1 MIITLV
7 IDTFNVNNNGTTM
20 SATRFA
26 HALISR
32 GHTVRVVA
40 CGNAGDTTG
49 QGPGG
54 PKMFYVP
61 ELVVPIASRLA
72 HRQNTLF
79 AKPVQKVLIA
89 AIDGADVVHIYQP
102 WPLGRAAERIAR
114 QLGVP
119 AIAAFHVQPE
129 NVTYN
134 IGLGR
139 FPLAAHA
146 VYVLLRLTFYRR
158 FADIHCP
165 STFIAAQLR
174 RHRYR
179 ARLHV
184 ISNGVAS
191 SFRPGPARV
200 RGADEPFRVLMVGR
214 FSPEKRQ
221 DVLIRAVRRSRH
233 AARIQLHF
241 AGHGPREKRLRRMAS
256 KLANPAQ
263 FGYYSQAELVEL
275 IRGCDLYVHASDV
288 EIEGVS
294 CMEAFSTGLVPII
307 SDSRRSATGQFAL
320 GPRNLFRSGNSA
332 SLAERIDGWIDDP
345 VALNAASDTY
355 ARYAE
360 LYTIDRSVK
369 AIERVYARAGQA
381 PEAPAGYAGRLYR
394 LLSSAFYYVIA
405 IPLLFL
411 WTRVILGVR
420 SEGRNRL
427 RRVGSV
433 LTVCNH
439 VHPLDSALVA
449 LALFPRRLVFTS
461 APVNL
466 QNRWYGGL
474 VRFLGG
480 VAVPRSPA
488 ALPLF
493 FSEME
498 LFLAKGRIVHFFPEG
513 ELKPYDTSLRDFKR
527 GAFHLAAQARVP
539 VVPLSIRFTPP
550 TGVGRMFRRKPTM
563 VIVIG
568 EPIVPTTADPR
579 SDRHIRME
587 LARRRLHDLIT
598 RAASRAAEVTVCA
611 WAAPAEMSAN
621 RRGGT
626 GTYDRFPVQVRR
638 RSPGEWRSPGGSV
651 ALPNGAT
658 LISHSQRYEPTDPAA
673 VHCGSCRTPRRFRHR
688 QPSRSR

>member
-7 IDTFNVNNNGTTM
+7 IDTFNVNNNGTTV
-20 SATRFA
+20 SAMRFA
-26 HALISR
+26 ATLISR

-40 CGNAGDTTG
+40 CGEPGDATG
-49 QGPGG
+49 QGRERPE
-54 PKMFYVP
+54 MFWVP

-72 HRQNTLF
+72 HRQNTVF
-79 AKPVQKVLIA
+79 AKPDREVLIA
-89 AIDGADVVHIYQP
+89 AIKGADVVHIYQP

-119 AIAAFHVQPE
+119 AIAAFHIQPE
-129 NVTYN
+129 HITYN
-134 IGLGR
+134 IGLGW
-139 FPLAAHA
+139 FPPAAHF
-146 VYVLLRLTFYRR
+146 VYFLLRLAFYGR

-174 RHRYR
+174 HHGYR

-184 ISNGVAS
+184 ISNGVGS

-200 RGADEPFRVLMVGR
+200 RGADEPFRILMVGR

-263 FGYYSQAELVEL
+263 FGYYSQEELIEL
-275 IRGCDLYVHASDV
+275 IRSCDLYVHASDV

-294 CMEAFSTGLVPII
+294 CMEAFSCGLVPII

-320 GPRNLFRSGNSA
+320 EARNLFRSGDPS

-345 VALNAASDTY
+345 AALDAASDTY

-360 LYTIDRSVK
+360 LYAVDRSVK
-369 AIERVYARAGQA
+369 AIERVYARAGDA
-381 PEAPAGYAGRLYR
+381 PEAPAGYAGRVYR
-394 LLSSAFYYVIA
+394 LLSNAFYYVIA

-411 WTRVILGVR
+411 LTRVILGAR
-420 SEGRNRL
+420 IEGKNRL
-427 RRVGSV
+427 PRVGGA

-439 VHPLDSALVA
+439 VHPLDSALIA
-449 LALFPRRLVFTS
+449 TRLLPAQTRLHLGTGEPRES
-461 APVNL
+461 
-466 QNRWYGGL
+466 L
-474 VRFLGG
+474 VRRSGEIAGRRRGAAYRWLGC
-480 VAVPRSPA
+480 RC
-488 ALPLF
+488 F

-498 LFLAKGRIVHFFPEG
+498 LLLAKGRIVHFFPEG
-513 ELKPYDTSLRDFKR
+513 DLKPYDTSLRDFKR

-550 TGVGRMFRRKPTM
+550 TGVGRLFRRKPTM
-563 VIVIG
+563 VLVIG
-568 EPIVPTTADPR
+568 EPIVPTMTDPR
-579 SDRHIRME
+579 SDRRIRME
-587 LARRRLHDLIT
+587 LAWRRMHDLIT
-598 RAASRAAEVTVCA
+598 RAAS
-611 WAAPAEMSAN
+611 
-621 RRGGT
+621 
-626 GTYDRFPVQVRR
+626 
-638 RSPGEWRSPGGSV
+638 
-651 ALPNGAT
+651 
-658 LISHSQRYEPTDPAA
+658 
-673 VHCGSCRTPRRFRHR
+673 
-688 QPSRSR
+688 

>member
-7 IDTFNVNNNGTTM
+7 IDTFNVGNNGTTV

-26 HALISR
+26 AILRSR

-40 CGNAGDTTG
+40 CGEPGDATG
-49 QGPGG
+49 QGRGG
-54 PKMFYVP
+54 PEMFRVP
-61 ELVVPIASRLA
+61 ELVVPIASRFA
-72 HRQNTLF
+72 HRQNTVF
-79 AKPVQKVLIA
+79 AKPVREVLVA
-89 AIDGADVVHIYQP
+89 AINGADVVHIYQP

-129 NVTYN
+129 NITYN
-134 IGLGR
+134 IGLGW
-139 FPLAAHA
+139 FPPAAYF
-146 VYVLLRLTFYRR
+146 VYAMLRLTFYRR

-174 RHRYR
+174 HHRYR

-191 SFRPGPARV
+191 GFRPGPIRV
-200 RGADEPFRVLMVGR
+200 RGADEPFRILMVGR

-256 KLANPAQ
+256 KLANPAR
-263 FGYYSQAELVEL
+263 FGYYSQAELIEL
-275 IRGCDLYVHASDV
+275 IRGCDLYVHTSDA
-288 EIEGVS
+288 EIEGMS
-294 CMEAFSTGLVPII
+294 CMEAFACGLVPVI

-320 GPRNLFRSGNSA
+320 GPRNLFRSGDPSA
-332 SLAERIDGWIDDP
+332 LAERIDGWIDDP
-345 VALNAASDTY
+345 AALDAASGVY

-360 LYTIDRSVK
+360 LYAVDRSVK
-369 AIERVYARAGQA
+369 AMERVYARAGRA
-381 PEAPAGYAGRLYR
+381 PETPAGYAGRGYR
-394 LLSSAFYYVIA
+394 LWSNAFYYLVA
-405 IPLLFL
+405 VPLLFL
-411 WTRVILGVR
+411 WTRLILGVR
-420 SEGRNRL
+420 TEGENRL
-427 RRVGSV
+427 PRSGGV

-449 LALFPRRLVFTS
+449 LAVFPRRLVFTS

-466 QNRWYGGL
+466 QHRWYGGL
-474 VRFLGG
+474 VRLLGG
-480 VAVPRSPA
+480 VAVPRTPVG
-488 ALPLF
+488 LPLF

-498 LFLAKGRIVHFFPEG
+498 LFLANGRIVHFFPEG

-539 VVPLSIRFTPP
+539 VVPLSIRFAPP
-550 TGVGRMFRRKPTM
+550 AGVGRVLRRKPTM

-568 EPIVPTTADPR
+568 EPIVPTMTDLR
-579 SDRHIRME
+579 SDRRIRME
-587 LARRRLHDLIT
+587 LARRRMHDLIT
-598 RAASRAAEVTVCA
+598 H
-611 WAAPAEMSAN
+611 AAP
-621 RRGGT
+621 
-626 GTYDRFPVQVRR
+626 
-638 RSPGEWRSPGGSV
+638 
-651 ALPNGAT
+651 
-658 LISHSQRYEPTDPAA
+658 
-673 VHCGSCRTPRRFRHR
+673 
-688 QPSRSR
+688 

>member
-7 IDTFNVNNNGTTM
+7 IDTFNVNNNGTTV
-20 SATRFA
+20 SAMRFA
-26 HALISR
+26 ATLISR

-40 CGNAGDTTG
+40 CGEPGDATG
-49 QGPGG
+49 QGWERPE
-54 PKMFYVP
+54 MFWVP

-72 HRQNTLF
+72 HRQNTVF
-79 AKPVQKVLIA
+79 AKPDREVLLA
-89 AIDGADVVHIYQP
+89 AIKGADVVHIYQP

-119 AIAAFHVQPE
+119 AIAAFHIQPE
-129 NVTYN
+129 HITYN
-134 IGLGR
+134 IGLGW
-139 FPLAAHA
+139 FPPAAYI
-146 VYVLLRLTFYRR
+146 VYFLLRLAFYGR

-174 RHRYR
+174 HHGYR

-184 ISNGVAS
+184 ISNGVGS
-191 SFRPGPARV
+191 SFRRGPARV
-200 RGADEPFRVLMVGR
+200 RGADEPFRILMVGR

-263 FGYYSQAELVEL
+263 FGFYSQAELIEL
-275 IRGCDLYVHASDV
+275 IRSCDLYVHASDV

-294 CMEAFSTGLVPII
+294 CIEAFSCGLVPII
-307 SDSRRSATGQFAL
+307 SDSRRSATGQFAI
-320 GPRNLFRSGNSA
+320 GARNLFRSGDPS
-332 SLAERIDGWIDDP
+332 SLAERIDCWIDDP
-345 VALNAASDTY
+345 AALDAASETY

-360 LYTIDRSVK
+360 LYAVDRSVK
-369 AIERVYARAGQA
+369 AIERVYATAGDA
-381 PEAPAGYAGRLYR
+381 PEAPAGYAGRVYR
-394 LLSSAFYYVIA
+394 LLSNAFYYVIA

-411 WTRVILGVR
+411 LTRVILGAR

-427 RRVGSV
+427 PRVGGA

-439 VHPLDSALVA
+439 VHPLDSALIA
-449 LALFPRRLVFTS
+449 TTLFPRRLVFTS

-466 QNRWYGGL
+466 ENRLYGGL
-474 VRFLGG
+474 VRLLGG
-480 VAVPRSPA
+480 VAVPHTPSG
-488 ALPLF
+488 LPLF

-513 ELKPYDTSLRDFKR
+513 ELKPYDTSLRDFKQ

-550 TGVGRMFRRKPTM
+550 TGVRRMFRRKPTM
-563 VIVIG
+563 VLVIG
-568 EPIVPTTADPR
+568 EPIVPTMTDPR
-579 SDRHIRME
+579 SDRRIRMK
-587 LARRRLHDLIT
+587 LAWRRMHDLIT
-598 RAASRAAEVTVCA
+598 RAAS
-611 WAAPAEMSAN
+611 
-621 RRGGT
+621 
-626 GTYDRFPVQVRR
+626 
-638 RSPGEWRSPGGSV
+638 
-651 ALPNGAT
+651 
-658 LISHSQRYEPTDPAA
+658 
-673 VHCGSCRTPRRFRHR
+673 
-688 QPSRSR
+688 